1 MRSIRGG
8 VVACDLVG
16 VFGEEVLGEFEEGAY
31 GLYFAGVH
39 VELGLLDELL
49 ATPGGPLEVV
59 GPADDLLDLED
70 VDEGT
75 GHADL
80 DLAVEAFL
88 GGGGRT
94 WRLVVK
100 VSLKRRTELSRK
112 ASRLMRSLIRS
123 SRLRR
128 FSKYFTTTS

>member
-1 MRSIRGG
+1 MVG
-8 VVACDLVG
+8 CDLTG

-31 GLYFAGVH
+31 CLYFASIH
-39 VELGLLDELL
+39 VEFGLLDELL
-49 ATPGGPLEVV
+49 TTPGCTLEIV
-59 GPADDLLDLED
+59 GPADNFLDFED

-88 GGGGRT
+88 GEGVGT

-100 VSLKRRTELSRK
+100 VSLKRMTELSRK
-112 ASRLMRSLIRS
+112 ASRLIRSLIRS
-123 SRLRR
+123 SRLRK